1 MLGSPYQGG
10 SGMKGML
17 WIGLL
22 AFASAGDATNDVVR
36 FNANARVVLDA
47 QGVPQQV
54 QANERLPPTVRSAIE
69 QHVMQWRFEPARIG
83 GVAKPGVTHV
93 SLDACAVPA
102 PDGTMRMAM
111 DYRSNG
117 PGLAGGATVVA
128 PPRYPVEAARANRE
142 GSFNVVMRIG
152 ADGRASVERIEAVSG
167 AVKPFDKALR
177 EWVAAMRY
185 VPEEVDA
192 MPISTQ
198 MSMLVDFGLGSGGLK
213 QMVREQQ
220 AKDAQ
225 SAGCRTAA
233 GEGSDPRRPVVL
245 DSPFKP
251 ITTG

>member
-1 MLGSPYQGG
+1 
-10 SGMKGML
+10 MKGML
-17 WIGLL
+17 GIGLL
-22 AFASAGDATNDVVR
+22 VFASAASAGDATSDIVR
-36 FNANARVVLDA
+36 FPASARVVLDA

-54 QANERLPPTVRSAIE
+54 QANERLPPAVRSAVE

-83 GVAKPGVTHV
+83 GVAKAGVTHV

-111 DYRSNG
+111 DYQSNG
-117 PGLAGGATVVA
+117 PGLAGGAMRVA
-128 PPRYPVEAARANRE
+128 PPRYPAEAARSGQH

-152 ADGRASVERIEAVSG
+152 ADGSASVERIDRVSG
-167 AVKPFDKALR
+167 VVKLFDKALH

-198 MSMLVDFGLGSGGLK
+198 ISMRVDFRMGQRSAQQLA
-213 QMVREQQ
+213 REQRE
-220 AKDAQ
+220 KDAR
-225 SAGCRTAA
+225 STGCRTAA
-233 GEGSDPRRPVVL
+233 GAVDDPLRPVVL

>member
-1 MLGSPYQGG
+1 MKRMLG
-10 SGMKGML
+10 
-17 WIGLL
+17 IGLL
-22 AFASAGDATNDVVR
+22 AFASAASAGDARNEMVR
-36 FNANARVVLDA
+36 FYANARVVLDA

-54 QANERLPPTVRSAIE
+54 QANEKLPPAVRSAVE
-69 QHVMQWRFEPARIG
+69 QRVMQWRFEPARIG
-83 GVAKPGVTHV
+83 GVPKPGVTYV

-102 PDGTMRMAM
+102 PDGTLRMAM

-152 ADGRASVERIEAVSG
+152 ADGRASVERIEPVSG
-167 AVKPFDKALR
+167 QVKPFDKALR

-192 MPISTQ
+192 APISTQ
-198 MSMLVDFGLGSGGLK
+198 MSMLVDFGLGAGSLK
-213 QMVREQQ
+213 QMLREQRE
-220 AKDAQ
+220 KDAQ
-225 SAGCRTAA
+225 SSGCRTAS
-233 GEGSDPRRPVVL
+233 GEGNDPRRPVVL

-251 ITTG
+251 VTTG